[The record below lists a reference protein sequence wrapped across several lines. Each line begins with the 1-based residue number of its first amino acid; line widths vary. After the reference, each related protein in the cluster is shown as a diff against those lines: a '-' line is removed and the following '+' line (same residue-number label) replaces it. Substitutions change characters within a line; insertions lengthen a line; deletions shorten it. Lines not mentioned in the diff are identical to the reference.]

1 MTSVVVAHL
10 YRVVHDGVAHPP
22 GAIATVPDD
31 VAQRWLTAGWVE
43 LAPALHRLMVGAPE
57 PRLGPEISRRRR

>member
-1 MTSVVVAHL
+1 VSQQDAGWRSRGHLAAAPIASVGDPEHHQAAGVMTSVVVAPL

-31 VAQRWLTAGWVE
+31 VA
-43 LAPALHRLMVGAPE
+43 
-57 PRLGPEISRRRR
+57 

>member
-31 VAQRWLTAGWVE
+31 VA
-43 LAPALHRLMVGAPE
+43 
-57 PRLGPEISRRRR
+57 